1 MRSGK
6 TCRIKKLSEEE
17 SAWADFL
24 ISKAALVLSS
34 VVLFAALFQ
43 LAAGLK
49 NLESQ
54 EELDFLARDFKANV
68 DKVGAGNFPENTQ
81 ETSPTE
87 ICYRFDQN
95 EVFLTSSFGEN
106 IEVYVSGEY
115 VHLKAESG
123 GKNFSSVRPFTFRV
137 LPFNESELRGKL
149 YTRFGNDGSKLSPIS
164 ADLQEI
170 IEFIK
175 ISGAEEAL
183 LRADENISIKKEFV
197 YVRGKEGVSAFDCVL
212 VYQ

>member
-6 TCRIKKLSEEE
+6 TCKIKKLSEEE

-54 EELDFLARDFKANV
+54 EELDFLARDFKADV
-68 DKVGAGNFPENTQ
+68 DKVGAGNFPGGNQ
-81 ETSPTE
+81 E
-87 ICYRFDQN
+87 IFYRFDEN
-95 EVFLTSSFGEN
+95 EAFLTSSFGEN

-115 VHLKAESG
+115 VHLKAEAG
-123 GKNFSSVRPFTFRV
+123 GKNFSAVRPFTFRV

-149 YTRFGNDGSKLSPIS
+149 YTRFGKDGSKETPVS

-170 IEFIK
+170 IEFLK

-183 LRADENISIKKEFV
+183 FRADENISIKKEFV